1 MDVKLEKWH
10 KCQIDKEVLKELSK
24 KSDIKGLQHVSVFFG
39 LLLLLAPNTILSIER
54 RANKIYM
61 TDPTF
66 MQYRVPFGIGLFFA
80 AIFIIYSLINESTEY
95 LIIIGVLALIFSL
108 MLLLTPKAIFSL
120 ERQANRVYMTDP
132 TFMKYRVPFGMFL
145 LLSGAFMIYSSIGY
159 F

>member
-1 MDVKLEKWH
+1 M
-10 KCQIDKEVLKELSK
+10 IYILSIG
-24 KSDIKGLQHVSVFFG
+24 SIAILFG
-39 LLLLLAPNTILSIER
+39 VLLLAAPNTILSIER

-61 TDPTF
+61 TAPTF

-80 AIFIIYSLINESTEY
+80 AIYIIYSLINQSTEY
-95 LIIIGVLALIFSL
+95 LIILGIIALIFSL

-132 TFMKYRVPFGMFL
+132 TFMKYRILFGLFL
-145 LLSGAFMIYSSIGY
+145 LISGAFMIYSTIGY

>member
-1 MDVKLEKWH
+1 MIYILA
-10 KCQIDKEVLKELSK
+10 IGA
-24 KSDIKGLQHVSVFFG
+24 IAIFFG
-39 LLLLLAPNTILSIER
+39 VLLLTAPNTILSIER

-66 MQYRVPFGIGLFFA
+66 MKYRVPFGIGLFGA

-95 LIIIGVLALIFSL
+95 LIIIGVLALVFSL

-120 ERQANRVYMTDP
+120 DSPANRLYMTDP
-132 TFMKYRVPFGMFL
+132 TFMKYRIPFGLFL
-145 LLSGAFMIYSSIGY
+145 LVSGAFMIYSSIGY

>member
-1 MDVKLEKWH
+1 M
-10 KCQIDKEVLKELSK
+10 IYILSIG
-24 KSDIKGLQHVSVFFG
+24 SIAILFG
-39 LLLLLAPNTILSIER
+39 VLLLAAPYTILSIER

-80 AIFIIYSLINESTEY
+80 AIFIIYSLINQSTEY
-95 LIIIGVLALIFSL
+95 LVILGIIALIFSL

-132 TFMKYRVPFGMFL
+132 TFMKYRILFGLFL
-145 LLSGAFMIYSSIGY
+145 LISGAFMIYSTIGY

>member
-1 MDVKLEKWH
+1 M
-10 KCQIDKEVLKELSK
+10 IYILSIG
-24 KSDIKGLQHVSVFFG
+24 SIAIFFG
-39 LLLLLAPNTILSIER
+39 VLLLVAPNTILSIER

-66 MQYRVPFGIGLFFA
+66 MQYRVPFGLGLFVA

-95 LIIIGVLALIFSL
+95 LIILGFIALIFSL

-120 ERQANRVYMTDP
+120 ERQANKIYMTDP
-132 TFMKYRVPFGMFL
+132 TFMKYRILFGLFL
-145 LLSGAFMIYSSIGY
+145 LISGAFMIYSTIGY

>member
-1 MDVKLEKWH
+1 M
-10 KCQIDKEVLKELSK
+10 IYILSIG
-24 KSDIKGLQHVSVFFG
+24 SIAIFFG
-39 LLLLLAPNTILSIER
+39 VLLLVAPNTILSIER

-66 MQYRVPFGIGLFFA
+66 MQYRVPFGLGLFVA

-95 LIIIGVLALIFSL
+95 LIFLGIIALIFSL

-132 TFMKYRVPFGMFL
+132 TFMKYRIPFGLFL
-145 LLSGAFMIYSSIGY
+145 LISGAFMIYSTIGY
-159 F
+159 Y

>member
-1 MDVKLEKWH
+1 M
-10 KCQIDKEVLKELSK
+10 IYILSIG
-24 KSDIKGLQHVSVFFG
+24 SIAILFG
-39 LLLLLAPNTILSIER
+39 ILLLTAPNTVLSIER

-66 MQYRVPFGIGLFFA
+66 MQYRVPFGLFFA

-95 LIIIGVLALIFSL
+95 LILVGVIALIFSL

-132 TFMKYRVPFGMFL
+132 TFMKYRVPFGLFL
-145 LLSGAFMIYSSIGY
+145 LVSGIFMIYSIIGY

>member
-1 MDVKLEKWH
+1 M
-10 KCQIDKEVLKELSK
+10 IYILSIG
-24 KSDIKGLQHVSVFFG
+24 SIAILFG
-39 LLLLLAPNTILSIER
+39 VLLLAAPNTILSIER

-66 MQYRVPFGIGLFFA
+66 MKYRVPFGIGLFFA
-80 AIFIIYSLINESTEY
+80 AIYIIYSLINQSTEY
-95 LIIIGVLALIFSL
+95 LIILGIIALIFSL

-132 TFMKYRVPFGMFL
+132 TFMKYRILFGLFL
-145 LLSGAFMIYSSIGY
+145 LISGAFMIYSTIGY

>member
-1 MDVKLEKWH
+1 M
-10 KCQIDKEVLKELSK
+10 IYILSIG
-24 KSDIKGLQHVSVFFG
+24 SIAILFG
-39 LLLLLAPNTILSIER
+39 VLLLAAPNTILSIER

-80 AIFIIYSLINESTEY
+80 AIYIIYSLINQSTEY
-95 LIIIGVLALIFSL
+95 LIILGIIALIFSL

-120 ERQANRVYMTDP
+120 ERQANKIYMTDP
-132 TFMKYRVPFGMFL
+132 TFMKYRILFGLFL
-145 LLSGAFMIYSSIGY
+145 LISGAFMIYSTIGY

>member
-1 MDVKLEKWH
+1 M
-10 KCQIDKEVLKELSK
+10 IYILS
-24 KSDIKGLQHVSVFFG
+24 IGAIAIFFGG
-39 LLLLLAPNTILSIER
+39 LLLTTPNTILSIER

-66 MQYRVPFGIGLFFA
+66 MKYRVPFGIGLFFA
-80 AIFIIYSLINESTEY
+80 AIYIIYSLINQSTEY
-95 LIIIGVLALIFSL
+95 LIILGIIALIFSL

-132 TFMKYRVPFGMFL
+132 TFMKYRILFGLFL
-145 LLSGAFMIYSSIGY
+145 LISGAFMIYSTIGY